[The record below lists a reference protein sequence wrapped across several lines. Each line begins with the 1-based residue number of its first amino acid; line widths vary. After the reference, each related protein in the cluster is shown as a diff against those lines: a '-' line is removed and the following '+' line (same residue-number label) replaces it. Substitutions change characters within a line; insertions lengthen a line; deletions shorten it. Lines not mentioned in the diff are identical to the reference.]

1 LTRGQSLLDG
11 WTAHG
16 ENSDELVKKY
26 VGFVVDLVIRGIIAK
41 KER

>member
-11 WTAHG
+11 WAARG